1 MERRVKLIY
10 IEDLKDGMILSKDLE
25 INGRVLL
32 VQDTQL
38 TENIIYKLKNQ
49 YILDKIE
56 VYDDKS
62 QLYENMF
69 SEKEKSIEEIEES
82 FQKLTDNMKD
92 IFEGIYSIQSNGIEE
107 VRKFAKK
114 IQEELK
120 STSSVI
126 KNIVIKGSGDD
137 AIYRHSVNVAALSA
151 ILGKWIGLDEVKI
164 NLLTYSA
171 ILHDF
176 GKTQINPQILNKK
189 GKLRKDEIKEIERHP
204 TITYNHIKEISFLDS
219 SVSYGVLMHHEREDG
234 SGYPLGIK
242 GDKIHIFSKIIA
254 IADVFDVVNSNRGY
268 KKKKGAL
275 EALEIIKEEGLR
287 KLNYEYCDIFL
298 KHIINYYMGE
308 SVLLSDG
315 NVGKIIQL
323 DINNISEPLLLCEDK
338 FIDVK
343 KEKNIVVENLIL

>member
-1 MERRVKLIY
+1 VKLIY

-32 VQDTQL
+32 VQDTHL

-137 AIYRHSVNVAALSA
+137 AIYRHSVNVAALS
-151 ILGKWIGLDEVKI
+151 WI
-164 NLLTYSA
+164 
-171 ILHDF
+171 
-176 GKTQINPQILNKK
+176 
-189 GKLRKDEIKEIERHP
+189 R
-204 TITYNHIKEISFLDS
+204 
-219 SVSYGVLMHHEREDG
+219 
-234 SGYPLGIK
+234 
-242 GDKIHIFSKIIA
+242 
-254 IADVFDVVNSNRGY
+254 
-268 KKKKGAL
+268 
-275 EALEIIKEEGLR
+275 
-287 KLNYEYCDIFL
+287 
-298 KHIINYYMGE
+298 
-308 SVLLSDG
+308 
-315 NVGKIIQL
+315 
-323 DINNISEPLLLCEDK
+323 
-338 FIDVK
+338 
-343 KEKNIVVENLIL
+343 

>member
-1 MERRVKLIY
+1 MERRIKSIY
-10 IEDLKDGMILSKDLE
+10 IENLKAGMVLAKDLE
-25 INGRVLL
+25 IHGRVLL
-32 VQDTQL
+32 VNGTFL
-38 TENIIYKLKNQ
+38 TDNTIDKLKNQ

-56 VYDDKS
+56 IFDDES
-62 QLYENMF
+62 NLYEDIVT
-69 SEKEKSIEEIEES
+69 EKEKSIEEIEES
-82 FQKLTDNMKD
+82 FKKLTNNMKEMFD
-92 IFEGIYSIQSNGIEE
+92 NIYNIQINGIEE
-107 VRKFAKK
+107 VRIFAKK

-254 IADVFDVVNSNRGY
+254 IADIFDVVNSNRGY